1 MNKTI
6 EEEFWSPAYANI
18 FANPSSAEAMAMCGN
33 ALTYF
38 GSLDPEQVTDKQ
50 IDLMVHLGLAQEV
63 ERTEEPS
70 ELERLIGEATKAD
83 QDKENDNWEAKIAA
97 HLDAHPESV
106 NEAWPGFSVTPLHE
120 CACAGLES
128 LTRLL
133 LSRGADR
140 TMRNTF
146 NETAAE
152 RCRVMGHEDLAK
164 LIDEWPQ

>member
-6 EEEFWSPAYANI
+6 EKEFWGPAYANI
-18 FANPSSAEAMAMCGN
+18 FSNPSDSEAMALCGN
-33 ALTYF
+33 ALAYF
-38 GSLDPEQVTDKQ
+38 GSLDPDQVTDQQ
-50 IDLMVHLGLAQEV
+50 INLMVHLGLAQEV
-63 ERTEEPS
+63 ERTDEPS
-70 ELERLIGEATKAD
+70 ELERLIGEAKQAD
-83 QDKENDNWEAKIAA
+83 QDKENNDCEAEIAA

-106 NEAWPGFSVTPLHE
+106 NEVWPGFSVTPLHE

-140 TMRNTF
+140 TMRNSF
-146 NETAAE
+146 HETAAE

-164 LIDEWPQ
+164 LIEEWPQ